1 MLVLNPVDIIKSDPF
16 KFFII
21 KSDEPK
27 WLPSF
32 FINSCRVQKKLG
44 IHTLVF
50 VIFYDLTSQWPL
62 LFFFSCFFLYFS
74 YGSIDTTKRSYSC
87 WHNSNLSNHQVK
99 RIYINQMSSYSFIRP
114 PFFFPI
120 ILLFYLLDIHIFVL
134 ILTYIRINI
143 VKLWQF
149 IEYVC
154 YIGVI
159 KNLTS
164 NPNF

>member
-1 MLVLNPVDIIKSDPF
+1 
-16 KFFII
+16 
-21 KSDEPK
+21 
-27 WLPSF
+27 
-32 FINSCRVQKKLG
+32 
-44 IHTLVF
+44 
-50 VIFYDLTSQWPL
+50 
-62 LFFFSCFFLYFS
+62 
-74 YGSIDTTKRSYSC
+74 
-87 WHNSNLSNHQVK
+87 
-99 RIYINQMSSYSFIRP
+99 MSSYSFIRP